1 VVAVDGGP
9 TRRAPAVLP
18 SLGPGTEAV
27 VPVPP
32 ELLADLPADGE
43 VWLTLH
49 VAGAGDEVATPGF
62 RLRGDDRGLRARVGG
77 TADEAELGIN
87 LDDEGLLVHPSLAV
101 PPRLSL
107 WRAPTDNDRAGA
119 ILDRWRELGLGSA
132 PERRLVDVKSEGGRV
147 FVRAE
152 YVVGAAVVR
161 HEQVLTRLRTPEGA
175 VLLVE
180 EAAVVPDAL
189 TDLPRVGTV
198 LETVAGFDTLEW
210 FGRGPYETYP
220 DRCTA
225 GWVGEHAIGVDA
237 AFTPYIR
244 PQESGGRHGVRRLRL
259 SGDAGDL
266 ALHLDRPRQVSAT
279 RHRAED
285 LEAAAH
291 HGELVPRPGVVVH
304 LDAAHRGLGTASC
317 GPDTLTP
324 YLVGGGRYRW
334 AWTLGSTAV
343 DLGRIP

>member
-1 VVAVDGGP
+1 V
-9 TRRAPAVLP
+9 
-18 SLGPGTEAV
+18 
-27 VPVPP
+27 
-32 ELLADLPADGE
+32 
-43 VWLTLH
+43 
-49 VAGAGDEVATPGF
+49 
-62 RLRGDDRGLRARVGG
+62 
-77 TADEAELGIN
+77 
-87 LDDEGLLVHPSLAV
+87 
-101 PPRLSL
+101 
-107 WRAPTDNDRAGA
+107 
-119 ILDRWRELGLGSA
+119 
-132 PERRLVDVKSEGGRV
+132 
-147 FVRAE
+147 VRAE
-152 YVVGAAVVR
+152 YVVGEVVVG
-161 HEQVLTRLRTPEGA
+161 HEQVLTRLRTPQGV

-180 EAAVVPDAL
+180 ETALVPDVL

-198 LETVAGFDTLEW
+198 LETVAGFDTVEW

-259 SGDAGDL
+259 EGPAGDL
-266 ALHLDRPRQVSAT
+266 AVHLDRPRQVSAT

-324 YLVGGGRYRW
+324 YLVGGGTYRW
-334 AWTLGSTAV
+334 AWTLGSTIV
-343 DLGRIP
+343 DLGRTP